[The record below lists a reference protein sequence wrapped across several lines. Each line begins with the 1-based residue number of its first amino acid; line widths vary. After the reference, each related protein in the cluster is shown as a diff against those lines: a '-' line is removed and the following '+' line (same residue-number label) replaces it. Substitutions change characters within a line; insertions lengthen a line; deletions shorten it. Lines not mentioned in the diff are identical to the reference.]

1 MEEHVYDYLI
11 IGAGMAA
18 DAAAKAIRTADA
30 EATIGIVGGEKQAPY
45 ERPPL
50 TKALWK
56 GDKAIDSIDL
66 GTVRSGATLHLQ
78 RWIEELDRDDRSA
91 RDDRGDRYR
100 YRRLLLAT
108 GAAPRKLPF
117 AGDRV
122 INYRT
127 LDDYLALRR
136 YAVPGAKIAVVGGG
150 FIGSEIAASLNTVGC
165 QATMLF
171 PGESLGAGR
180 FPAAL
185 AKFIDGYYRERG
197 VTLMPGVKVV
207 DGKADADGVEV
218 ALSDGT
224 TCRAD
229 AVVAGLGVTPN
240 TSLAERAGL
249 RVDNGIVV
257 DEHLRSSDSDIF
269 AAGDVANFHNAALD
283 LRQRVEHEN
292 AAISMGEHAGRAM
305 TGAGEAYTLLPY
317 FYSDLFD
324 LGYEAVGLLDDRLD
338 VVENWTVPYRE
349 GVVYYIDNGRVRG
362 VLLWNVWGQVDA
374 ARELIAERGPHDAE
388 SVRGRLPR
396 MA

>member
-1 MEEHVYDYLI
+1 MEHLYDYLI
-11 IGAGMAA
+11 IGAGMTA
-18 DAAAKAIRTADA
+18 DAAAKAIRKADA
-30 EATIGIVGGEKQAPY
+30 EASIGLVGDERQAPY

-56 GDKAIDSIDL
+56 GDKPVDSIDL
-66 GTVRSGATLHLQ
+66 GTDRSGAVLHLE
-78 RWIEELDRDDRSA
+78 RRIEVLDRDDRSA
-91 RDDRGDRYR
+91 RDDHGDIYR

-108 GAAPRKLPF
+108 GATPRKLPF

-127 LDDYLALRR
+127 LDSYLALRR

-150 FIGSEIAASLNTVGC
+150 FIGAEIAASLSAVGC
-165 QATMLF
+165 QVTMVF
-171 PGESLGAGR
+171 PGASLGAGR
-180 FPAAL
+180 FPATL

-207 DGKADADGVEV
+207 DGRADADGVEV

-240 TSLAERAGL
+240 TGLAERAGL
-249 RVDNGIVV
+249 RVDNGVVV
-257 DEHLRSSDSDIF
+257 DEQLRSSDSDIF

-283 LRQRVEHEN
+283 LRQRVEHET

-388 SVRGRLPR
+388 NVRGRLPR

>member
-1 MEEHVYDYLI
+1 MEHLYDYLI
-11 IGAGMAA
+11 IGAGMTA
-18 DAAAKAIRTADA
+18 DAAAKAIRKADA
-30 EATIGIVGGEKQAPY
+30 EASIGMVGDERQAPY

-56 GDKAIDSIDL
+56 GDKPVDSIDL
-66 GTVRSGATLHLQ
+66 GTDRSGAVLHLE
-78 RWIEELDRDDRSA
+78 RRIEVLDRDDRSA
-91 RDDRGDRYR
+91 RDDHGDIYR

-108 GAAPRKLPF
+108 GATPRKLPF

-127 LDDYLALRR
+127 LDNYLALRR

-150 FIGSEIAASLNTVGC
+150 FIGAEIAASLSAAGC
-165 QATMLF
+165 QVTMMF
-171 PGESLGAGR
+171 PGASLGAGR

-185 AKFIDGYYRERG
+185 AKFIDGYYREHG

-240 TSLAERAGL
+240 TGLAERAGL
-249 RVDNGIVV
+249 RVDNGVVV
-257 DEHLRSSDSDIF
+257 DEQLRSSDSDIF

-388 SVRGRLPR
+388 NVRGRLPR

>member
-1 MEEHVYDYLI
+1 MEHLYDYLI
-11 IGAGMAA
+11 IGAGMTA
-18 DAAAKAIRTADA
+18 DSAAKAIRKADA
-30 EATIGIVGGEKQAPY
+30 EASIGMVGDEKQPPY

-56 GDKAIDSIDL
+56 GDKPVDSIDL
-66 GTVRSGATLHLQ
+66 GTDRSGAVLHLQ
-78 RWIEELDRDDRSA
+78 RRVETLDRDDRSA
-91 RDDRGDRYR
+91 RDDHGDIYR

-108 GAAPRKLPF
+108 GATPRKLPF

-136 YAVPGAKIAVVGGG
+136 YAVAGAKIAVVGGG
-150 FIGSEIAASLNTVGC
+150 FIGSEIAASLSAVGC
-165 QATMLF
+165 QVTMLF
-171 PGESLGAGR
+171 PGASLGAGR

-185 AKFIDGYYRERG
+185 AKFVDGYYRERG
-197 VTLMPGVKVV
+197 VVLTAGIKVV
-207 DGKADADGVEV
+207 DGRADADGVEI

-224 TCRAD
+224 TCHAD

-240 TSLAERAGL
+240 TALAERAGL

-292 AAISMGEHAGRAM
+292 AAISMGGHAGRAM
-305 TGAGEAYTLLPY
+305 TGAGDAYTLMPY

-338 VVENWTVPYRE
+338 VVENWIVPYRE

>member
-1 MEEHVYDYLI
+1 MEHLYDYLI
-11 IGAGMAA
+11 IGAGMTA
-18 DAAAKAIRTADA
+18 DAAAKAIRKADA
-30 EATIGIVGGEKQAPY
+30 EAGIGMVGDERQAPY

-56 GDKAIDSIDL
+56 GDKPIESIDL
-66 GTVRSGATLHLQ
+66 GTDRSGAVLHLQ
-78 RWIEELDRDDRSA
+78 RRIEVLDRDDRSA
-91 RDDRGDRYR
+91 RDNHGDIYR

-117 AGDRV
+117 AGERV

-150 FIGSEIAASLNTVGC
+150 FIGSEIAASLSAAGC
-165 QATMLF
+165 QVTMLF
-171 PGESLGAGR
+171 PGASLGAGR
-180 FPAAL
+180 FPAPL
-185 AKFIDGYYRERG
+185 ARFVDGYYRERG
-197 VTLMPGVKVV
+197 VVLTPGIKVV
-207 DGKADADGVEV
+207 DGRADADGVEI

-240 TSLAERAGL
+240 TVLAERAGL
-249 RVDNGIVV
+249 RVDNGVIV
-257 DEHLRSSDSDIF
+257 DEQLRSSDADIF

-292 AAISMGEHAGRAM
+292 AAISMGGHAGRAM
-305 TGAGEAYTLLPY
+305 TGSAEPYTLLPY

-349 GVVYYIDNGRVRG
+349 GVVYYIDDGRVRG

-396 MA
+396 LA

>member
-1 MEEHVYDYLI
+1 MEHLYDYLI
-11 IGAGMAA
+11 IGAGMTA
-18 DAAAKAIRTADA
+18 DAAAKAIRKADA
-30 EATIGIVGGEKQAPY
+30 EASIGIVGEEKQAPY

-56 GDKAIDSIDL
+56 GDKPIESIDL
-66 GTVRSGATLHLQ
+66 STDRSGAVLHLQ
-78 RWIEELDRDDRSA
+78 RRIEVLDRDDRSA
-91 RDDRGDRYR
+91 RDNHADIYL

-117 AGDRV
+117 SGERV

-150 FIGSEIAASLNTVGC
+150 FIGSEIAASLSATGC
-165 QATMLF
+165 QVTMLF
-171 PGESLGAGR
+171 PGASLGAGR
-180 FPAAL
+180 FPAPL
-185 AKFIDGYYRERG
+185 AKFVDGYYRERG
-197 VTLMPGVKVV
+197 VNLVPGIKVV
-207 DGKADADGVEV
+207 DGRADADGVEV

-240 TSLAERAGL
+240 TTLAERAGL
-249 RVDNGIVV
+249 RVDNGVVV
-257 DEHLRSSDSDIF
+257 DEQLRSSDADIF

-292 AAISMGEHAGRAM
+292 AAISMGGHAGRAM
-305 TGAGEAYTLLPY
+305 TGAAEPYTLLPY

>member
-1 MEEHVYDYLI
+1 
-11 IGAGMAA
+11 MAA
-18 DAAAKAIRTADA
+18 DAAAKAIRSADA
-30 EATIGIVGGEKQAPY
+30 EATIGIVGGEKHAPY

-185 AKFIDGYYRERG
+185 AKFVDGYYRERG
-197 VTLMPGVKVV
+197 VVLTPGVKVV
-207 DGKADADGVEV
+207 DGRVDAAGVEV

-224 TCRAD
+224 TCHAD

-240 TSLAERAGL
+240 TELAERAGL

-257 DEHLRSSDSDIF
+257 DEHLRSSDADIF

-349 GVVYYIDNGRVRG
+349 GVVYYIDDGRVRG

-388 SVRGRLPR
+388 NVRGRLPR

>member
-1 MEEHVYDYLI
+1 MEHLYDYLI
-11 IGAGMAA
+11 IGAGMTA
-18 DAAAKAIRTADA
+18 DSAAKAIRKADA
-30 EATIGIVGGEKQAPY
+30 EASIGMVGDEKQPPY

-56 GDKAIDSIDL
+56 GDKPVDSIDL
-66 GTVRSGATLHLQ
+66 GTDRSGAVLHLQ
-78 RWIEELDRDDRSA
+78 RRVETLDRDDRSA
-91 RDDRGDRYR
+91 RDDHGDVYR

-136 YAVPGAKIAVVGGG
+136 YAVAGAKIAVVGGG
-150 FIGSEIAASLNTVGC
+150 FIGSEIAASLRAVGC
-165 QATMLF
+165 QVTMLF
-171 PGESLGAGR
+171 PGASLGAGR

-185 AKFIDGYYRERG
+185 AKFVDGYYRERG
-197 VTLMPGVKVV
+197 VVLTPGIKVV
-207 DGKADADGVEV
+207 DGRADADGVEI
-218 ALSDGT
+218 ALSDGR
-224 TCRAD
+224 TCHAD

-292 AAISMGEHAGRAM
+292 AAISMGGHAGRAM
-305 TGAGEAYTLLPY
+305 TGAGDAYTLMPY

-338 VVENWTVPYRE
+338 VVENWIVPYRE

-374 ARELIAERGPHDAE
+374 ARELIAERGPHDSE

>member
-1 MEEHVYDYLI
+1 MEHLYDYLI
-11 IGAGMAA
+11 IGAGMTA
-18 DAAAKAIRTADA
+18 DAAAKAIRKADA
-30 EATIGIVGGEKQAPY
+30 EASIGMVGDERQAPY

-56 GDKAIDSIDL
+56 GDKPIESIDL
-66 GTVRSGATLHLQ
+66 GTDRSGAVLHLQ
-78 RWIEELDRDDRSA
+78 RRIEVLDRDDRSA
-91 RDDRGDRYR
+91 RDDQGDTYR

-150 FIGSEIAASLNTVGC
+150 FIGSEIAASLSAAGC
-165 QATMLF
+165 EVTMLV
-171 PGESLGAGR
+171 PGASLGAGR
-180 FPAAL
+180 FPAPL
-185 AKFIDGYYRERG
+185 AKFVDGYYRERG
-197 VTLMPGVKVV
+197 VNLMPGVKVV
-207 DGKADADGVEV
+207 DGRADADGVEV

-240 TSLAERAGL
+240 TALAERAGL
-249 RVDNGIVV
+249 RVDNGIIV
-257 DEHLRSSDSDIF
+257 DEQLRSSDADIF

-292 AAISMGEHAGRAM
+292 AAISMGGHAGRAM
-305 TGAGEAYTLLPY
+305 TGAGEPYTLLPY

-349 GVVYYIDNGRVRG
+349 GVVYYIDDGRVRG

>member
-1 MEEHVYDYLI
+1 MEHLYDYLI
-11 IGAGMAA
+11 IGAGMTA
-18 DAAAKAIRTADA
+18 DSAAKAIRKADA
-30 EATIGIVGGEKQAPY
+30 DASIGMVGDERQAPY

-56 GDKAIDSIDL
+56 GDKPVDSIDL
-66 GTVRSGATLHLQ
+66 GTDRSGAVLHLQ
-78 RWIEELDRDDRSA
+78 RRIEALDRDDRSA
-91 RDDRGDRYR
+91 RDDQGDVYR

-117 AGDRV
+117 SGDRV

-150 FIGSEIAASLNTVGC
+150 FIGSEIAASLSAVGC
-165 QATMLF
+165 QVTMLF
-171 PGESLGAGR
+171 PGASLGAGR

-185 AKFIDGYYRERG
+185 AKFVDGYYRERG
-197 VTLMPGVKVV
+197 VVLTPGIKVV
-207 DGKADADGVEV
+207 DGRSDADGVEI

-249 RVDNGIVV
+249 RVDNGIIV

-292 AAISMGEHAGRAM
+292 AAISMGAHAGRAM
-305 TGAGEAYTLLPY
+305 TGASEAYTLMPY

-324 LGYEAVGLLDDRLD
+324 LGYEAVGLLDDRLE

-349 GVVYYIDNGRVRG
+349 GVVYYLDNGRMRG

>member
-1 MEEHVYDYLI
+1 MEHLYDYLI
-11 IGAGMAA
+11 IGAGMTA
-18 DAAAKAIRTADA
+18 DAAAKAIRKADA
-30 EATIGIVGGEKQAPY
+30 DAGIGIVGDEKQAPY

-56 GDKAIDSIDL
+56 GDKPVDSIDL
-66 GTVRSGATLHLQ
+66 GTDRSGAVLHLQ
-78 RWIEELDRDDRSA
+78 RRVEVLDRDDRSA
-91 RDDRGDRYR
+91 RDDHGDTYR

-108 GAAPRKLPF
+108 GATPRKLPF

-136 YAVPGAKIAVVGGG
+136 HATPGAQIAVVGGG
-150 FIGSEIAASLNTVGC
+150 FIGSEIAASLAGIGC
-165 QATMLF
+165 QVTMLF
-171 PGESLGAGR
+171 PGESVGAGR

-185 AKFIDGYYRERG
+185 AKFVDGYYRERG
-197 VTLMPGVKVV
+197 VKLVPGVKVV
-207 DGKADADGVEV
+207 DGKVDAGGVEV

-224 TCRAD
+224 TLHAD

-240 TSLAERAGL
+240 TQLAERAGL
-249 RVDNGIVV
+249 RVDNGVIV
-257 DEHLRSSDSDIF
+257 DEQLRSSDADIF
-269 AAGDVANFHNAALD
+269 AAGDAANFHNAALD
-283 LRQRVEHEN
+283 RRLRVEHEN
-292 AAISMGEHAGRAM
+292 AAVSMGQHAGRAM
-305 TGAGEAYTLLPY
+305 TGAGEPYTTLPF

-349 GVVYYIDNGRVRG
+349 GVVYYLDEGRVRG

-374 ARELIAERGPHDAE
+374 ARDLIAERGPHDAE

>member
-1 MEEHVYDYLI
+1 MEHLYDYLI
-11 IGAGMAA
+11 IGAGMTA
-18 DAAAKAIRTADA
+18 DAAAKAIRKADA
-30 EATIGIVGGEKQAPY
+30 EASIGMVGDERQAPY

-56 GDKAIDSIDL
+56 GDKPVDSIDL
-66 GTVRSGATLHLQ
+66 GTDRSGAVLHLE
-78 RWIEELDRDDRSA
+78 RRIEVLDRDDRSA
-91 RDDRGDRYR
+91 RDDHGDIYR

-108 GAAPRKLPF
+108 GATPRKLPF

-127 LDDYLALRR
+127 LDNYLALRR

-150 FIGSEIAASLNTVGC
+150 FIGAEIAASLSTAGC
-165 QATMLF
+165 QVTMMF
-171 PGESLGAGR
+171 PGASLGAGR

-185 AKFIDGYYRERG
+185 AKFIDGYYREHG

-240 TSLAERAGL
+240 TGLAERAGL
-249 RVDNGIVV
+249 RVDNGVVV
-257 DEHLRSSDSDIF
+257 DEQLRSSDSDIF

-349 GVVYYIDNGRVRG
+349 GVVYYIDDGRVRG

-388 SVRGRLPR
+388 NVRGRLPR

>member
-1 MEEHVYDYLI
+1 MEHLYDYLI
-11 IGAGMAA
+11 IGAGMTA
-18 DAAAKAIRTADA
+18 DAAAKAIRKADA
-30 EATIGIVGGEKQAPY
+30 RATIGMVGDERQAPY

-56 GDKAIDSIDL
+56 GDKPIESIDL
-66 GTVRSGATLHLQ
+66 GTDRSGAVLHLQ
-78 RWIEELDRDDRSA
+78 RRIEVLDRDDRSA
-91 RDDRGDRYR
+91 RDDHGDLYR

-108 GAAPRKLPF
+108 GATPRKLSF
-117 AGDRV
+117 AGERV

-150 FIGSEIAASLNTVGC
+150 FIGSEIAASLSAAGC
-165 QATMLF
+165 RVTMLF
-171 PGESLGAGR
+171 PGASLGAGR

-185 AKFIDGYYRERG
+185 ARFVDGYYRERG
-197 VTLMPGVKVV
+197 VTLTPGIKVV
-207 DGKADADGVEV
+207 DGKVGEHGVEI

-224 TCRAD
+224 TCRVD

-240 TSLAERAGL
+240 TVLAERAGL
-249 RVDNGIVV
+249 RVDNGIIV
-257 DEHLRSSDSDIF
+257 DEQLRSSDADIF
-269 AAGDVANFHNAALD
+269 AAGDVANFHNVSLD

-305 TGAGEAYTLLPY
+305 TGAGEAYTLMPY

-324 LGYEAVGLLDDRLD
+324 LGYEAVGLLDDRLE

-349 GVVYYIDNGRVRG
+349 GVVYYLDNGRVRG

-374 ARELIAERGPHDAE
+374 ARELIAERGPLDAE

>member
-1 MEEHVYDYLI
+1 MEHLYDYLI
-11 IGAGMAA
+11 IGAGMTA
-18 DAAAKAIRTADA
+18 DSAAKAIRKADA
-30 EATIGIVGGEKQAPY
+30 EASIGMVGDEKQPPY

-56 GDKAIDSIDL
+56 GDKPVDSIDL
-66 GTVRSGATLHLQ
+66 GTDRSGAVLHLQ
-78 RWIEELDRDDRSA
+78 RRVETLDRDDRSA
-91 RDDRGDRYR
+91 RDDHGDIYR

-108 GAAPRKLPF
+108 GATPRKLPF

-136 YAVPGAKIAVVGGG
+136 YAVAGAKIAVVGGG
-150 FIGSEIAASLNTVGC
+150 FIGSEIAASLSAVGC
-165 QATMLF
+165 QVTMLF
-171 PGESLGAGR
+171 PGASLGAGR

-185 AKFIDGYYRERG
+185 ARFVDGYYRERG
-197 VTLMPGVKVV
+197 VTLTPGIKVV
-207 DGKADADGVEV
+207 DGRADAHAVEI
-218 ALSDGT
+218 ALADGT
-224 TCRAD
+224 TCHAD

-292 AAISMGEHAGRAM
+292 AAISMGGHAGRAM
-305 TGAGEAYTLLPY
+305 TGAGDAYTLMPY

-338 VVENWTVPYRE
+338 VVENWIVPYRE

-374 ARELIAERGPHDAE
+374 ARELIAERGPHDSE